1 MKTTQAFAMVEPQSQ
16 VVSVDHHFSFSAM
29 CHGCIINVRWNDCVW
44 HDNGVWRDRYGLGS
58 GKQWLWMDK
67 VVSLVV
73 TAFPH
78 LVSHHSVLVVIE
90 MVCEMDHHHQ
100 VESRDSAYEDHQA

>member
-1 MKTTQAFAMVEPQSQ
+1 MALGTITVSGTTGMNWLRETVVVDDLVEMRDMAVNLVAHP
-16 VVSVDHHFSFSAM
+16 VVSA
-29 CHGCIINVRWNDCVW
+29 
-44 HDNGVWRDRYGLGS
+44 Y
-58 GKQWLWMDK
+58 
-67 VVSLVV
+67 
-73 TAFPH
+73 PH

>member
-1 MKTTQAFAMVEPQSQ
+1 MDNL
-16 VVSVDHHFSFSAM
+16 VVV
-29 CHGCIINVRWNDCVW
+29 
-44 HDNGVWRDRYGLGS
+44 
-58 GKQWLWMDK
+58 MDK